1 MGRRNKR
8 GRAVHGILLLDKPGG
23 MSSNRALQR
32 VKRLF
37 DAARA
42 GHTGSL
48 DPLATGL
55 LPICLGEATKVS
67 AFLLEADKHYRFTVR
82 FGETTDSGDA
92 DGELLATSGVDG
104 IDSSGIE
111 AALAG
116 LRGEIEQLPPMHS
129 ALKHAGRP
137 LYEYARRGI
146 DIERTPRP
154 TVIHRLQLLAFDGRD
169 AEFEVHCA
177 KGTYV
182 RTLAEDL
189 GAALGCGAHVCALRR
204 TGAGPFGDEALIT
217 LAQIEADA
225 AAENAAPRDLDRHL
239 LPIDSALTAW
249 PRLDLGPDLTGF
261 IRQGQAVQVPR
272 APTAG
277 LVRLYGGDR
286 GFLGMG
292 KIASD
297 GRVAPKR
304 LMNL

>member
-8 GRAVHGILLLDKPGG
+8 GRAVDGILLLDKPAG
-23 MSSNRALQR
+23 MTSNRALQI

-37 DAARA
+37 NANKA

-67 AFLLEADKHYRFTVR
+67 AFLLEADKRYHFTVR
-82 FGETTDSGDA
+82 LGEITDSGDA
-92 DGELLATSGVDG
+92 DGEPLASRAVPADLDTAR
-104 IDSSGIE
+104 IE
-111 AALAG
+111 EALAG

-146 DIERTPRP
+146 DIERAPRP
-154 TVIHRLQLLAFDGRD
+154 TVIHALELLAFDGRD
-169 AEFEVHCA
+169 VELVVQCA

-182 RTLAEDL
+182 RTLAEDI
-189 GAALGCGAHVCALRR
+189 GMALGCGGHVTALRR
-204 TGAGPFGDEALIT
+204 TGAGPFTDTDLVTLEAL
-217 LAQIEADA
+217 DA
-225 AAENAAPRDLDRHL
+225 AVAEHGPAALDARL
-239 LPIDSALTAW
+239 LPLDTALGDW
-249 PRLDLGPDLTGF
+249 PAVELGPDLSAF

-272 APTAG
+272 APTSG
-277 LVRLYGGDR
+277 LVRLYGRGT

-292 KIASD
+292 QIASD

-304 LMNL
+304 LMSQ

>member
-1 MGRRNKR
+1 MARRKKR
-8 GRAVHGILLLDKPGG
+8 GRAVDGILLLDKPGG
-23 MSSNRALQR
+23 MTSNGALQI
-32 VKRLF
+32 VKRRF
-37 DAARA
+37 DAAKA

-67 AFLLEADKHYRFTVR
+67 AFLLEADKRYRFTVR
-82 FGETTDSGDA
+82 LGEVTDSGDA
-92 DGELLATSGVDG
+92 DGELLETRPVPADLGRER
-104 IDSSGIE
+104 IE

-146 DIERTPRP
+146 DVERAPRA
-154 TVIHRLQLLAFDGRD
+154 TVVHRLEITAFDGRD
-169 AEFEVHCA
+169 VELEVDCA

-189 GAALGCGAHVCALRR
+189 GAALGCGGHVVALRR
-204 TGAGPFGDEALIT
+204 TGAGPFDDTGLVTPQAL
-217 LAQIEADA
+217 EA
-225 AAENAAPRDLDRHL
+225 AAEQGTAALDAL
-239 LPIDSALTAW
+239 LRPVDSALAGW
-249 PRLDLGPDLTGF
+249 PRVDLGPDLVDF
-261 IRQGQAVQVPR
+261 IRRGQAVQVPR
-272 APTAG
+272 APTGG
-277 LVRLYGGDR
+277 LVRLYARED

-292 KIASD
+292 RIASD

-304 LMNL
+304 LMRQ